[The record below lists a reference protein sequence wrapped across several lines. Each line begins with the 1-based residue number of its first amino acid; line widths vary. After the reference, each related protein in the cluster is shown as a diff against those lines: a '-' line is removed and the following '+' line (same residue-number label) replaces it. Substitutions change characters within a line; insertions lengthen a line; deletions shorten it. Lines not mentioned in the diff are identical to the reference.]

1 MTLQETAL
9 IMDILTA
16 AYPHFYGGKNAPDEK
31 KTLSLWASV
40 FADDDVKLV
49 AAAVKAIVVA
59 DTREFPP
66 TIAAVK
72 EKMRQLVQ
80 PNRMTE
86 AEAWNI
92 VSRAARNGLYGSE
105 EEFKALPAPLKKLVG
120 SPEQL
125 RAWAMMDSDT
135 LQSVVASNFQRAF
148 KVIDKREQEEAKLP
162 RDVMTFVSGL
172 AERLQLEA
180 GEEKEEV

>member
-80 PNRMTE
+80 PERMTE
-86 AEAWNI
+86 AEAWALI
-92 VSRAARNGLYGSE
+92 AKATRNGLYGSE
-105 EEFKALPAPLKKLVG
+105 EEFKKLPAPLKKLVG
-120 SPEQL
+120 SSEQL
-125 RAWAMMDSDT
+125 RSWAMMDSDT
-135 LQSVVASNFQRAF
+135 LHSVVASNFQRAY
-148 KVIDKREQEEAKLP
+148 KVLEKREQEEAKLP
-162 RDVMTFVSGL
+162 KDVMMLVSGM
-172 AERLQLEA
+172 AQQKRLGA
-180 GEEKEEV
+180 GEEQEEV